1 LRHRAQDDGEQ
12 YDDGNRATNDHRDRR
27 RRQDATDEHADAEGQ
42 EQYSHG
48 ELDEPLGK
56 VLALGTPTTMA
67 SASAATMPGVEP
79 IHTPTQSLS
88 AARVTVAS
96 IVLSPSSAS
105 TNADITAKNAGA
117 VVRWARAA
125 SSAERRSPRSVHNP
139 NNKRHTGENA
149 DQVGGQRRAQVVADR
164 DRDQVYRDGGGGDAS
179 EHHRPG
185 IAQPKR
191 HRHQLRLVA
200 QFGDENDAE
209 A

>member
-1 LRHRAQDDGEQ
+1 
-12 YDDGNRATNDHRDRR
+12 
-27 RRQDATDEHADAEGQ
+27 
-42 EQYSHG
+42 
-48 ELDEPLGK
+48 
-56 VLALGTPTTMA
+56 
-67 SASAATMPGVEP
+67 MPGVEP
-79 IHTPTQSLS
+79 THTPTQSLS

-117 VVRWARAA
+117 VVRWAR
-125 SSAERRSPRSVHNP
+125 
-139 NNKRHTGENA
+139 
-149 DQVGGQRRAQVVADR
+149 VGGQRRAQVVADR

-179 EHHRPG
+179 EHHPPG